1 MAFRRSS
8 DAAARAPG
16 FGLGAVLAAVLA
28 GAAFAGAARAAAEG
42 GAACLAKALIAKI
55 PPGERIALVPFGPP
69 ATAIPREDADRI
81 YDEVARALFEE
92 SGGRHV
98 FTARNRRDAVW
109 EDWQAERARSDYDAF
124 FEKRKAG
131 VTVRCKVT
139 EPPGEVLRLTCTAH
153 PVGEESR
160 LSGEESRLS
169 GDVYAPLAAFRVG
182 PLFGYAFALT
192 RLGIDLAK
200 GAPAPAG
207 IASVFIAD
215 GETGQRSSLT
225 EDMGRRIRAVV
236 EARFEARR
244 RILAGRRNMGRDDDE
259 PSGPPGGYALRGAL
273 TWPTGE
279 TAALAASL
287 RDGGARATSS
297 MIEIERKLLP
307 SHLIDDDPKTR
318 PYRAS
323 GRAVPSAGFEAE
335 SARQAAE
342 HLARA
347 RVVAQALGLPAPEG
361 PARSEADGMRALRWA
376 LQRGIPADERFPVSR
391 QDADAA
397 WEVVTEARVVV
408 PGRLLRPEFKA
419 RLEADELRAGAQ
431 LRVDLLAQGA
441 VHAAVFAW
449 GADGK
454 VFRLFPDF
462 RQADLAVPAGGRMSV
477 PSDERCPVRV
487 GPMPGR
493 RASHEAVVVVAA
505 HGRLPFEG
513 LAPSFCHEA
522 GKAPPQPVSG
532 GAFLAELARLDLGR
546 AAVAVL
552 PYRVER

>member
-1 MAFRRSS
+1 MASRRSS
-8 DAAARAPG
+8 DAAARAI
-16 FGLGAVLAAVLA
+16 LAAVLA
-28 GAAFAGAARAAAEG
+28 GAAFAGAARAAAECD
-42 GAACLAKALIAKI
+42 AACLARALIAEI
-55 PPGERIALVPFGPP
+55 PPGERIALVPFEPP

-98 FTARNRRDAVW
+98 FAARNRRDAVW

-124 FEKRKAG
+124 FEKRKVG
-131 VTVRCKVT
+131 VTVRCT
-139 EPPGEVLRLTCTAH
+139 AAEPPGEVLRLACTAH
-153 PVGEESR
+153 PVGK
-160 LSGEESRLS
+160 ESRLS
-169 GDVYAPLAAFRVG
+169 GDAYAPPAAFSVG

-215 GETGQRSSLT
+215 EETGQRSRLT
-225 EDMGRRIRAVV
+225 EDIGRRIRAVV

-259 PSGPPGGYALRGAL
+259 PSGPPGGYALRGVL

-279 TAALAASL
+279 TAELAVSL

-297 MIEIERKLLP
+297 RIEIGRKLLP
-307 SHLIDDDPKTR
+307 SRLVEVGGMR
-318 PYRAS
+318 LYRAS

-347 RVVAQALGLPAPEG
+347 RVVARALGLPAPEG
-361 PARSEADGMRALRWA
+361 PARSEADGMQALSWA

-397 WEVVTEARVVV
+397 WTVEIEARVVV
-408 PGRLLRPEFKA
+408 PGRLLRPEFEA

-431 LRVDLLAQGA
+431 LRVDLLAQDQDA

-454 VFRLFPDF
+454 VYRLFPDF

-493 RASHEAVVVVAA
+493 RASHEAVVAIAA
-505 HGRLPFEG
+505 RERLPFEQ
-513 LAPSFCHEA
+513 LAPSFCYEA
-522 GKAPPQPVSG
+522 GKAPPPPKAG
-532 GAFLAELARLDLGR
+532 DAFLAALARLDLGR
-546 AAVAVL
+546 AAVVVL

>member
-1 MAFRRSS
+1 MASRRSN
-8 DAAARAPG
+8 DAAARAI
-16 FGLGAVLAAVLA
+16 LAAVLA
-28 GAAFAGAARAAAEG
+28 GAAFAGAARAAAACD
-42 GAACLAKALIAKI
+42 AACLARALIAKI
-55 PPGERIALVPFGPP
+55 PPRERIALVPFEPP

-98 FTARNRRDAVW
+98 FAARNRRDAVW

-124 FEKRKAG
+124 FEKRKVG
-131 VTVRCKVT
+131 VTVRCT
-139 EPPGEVLRLTCTAH
+139 AAEPPGEVLRLACTAH

-160 LSGEESRLS
+160 LSG
-169 GDVYAPLAAFRVG
+169 DVYAPPAAFSVG

-225 EDMGRRIRAVV
+225 EDIGRRIRAVV

-259 PSGPPGGYALRGAL
+259 PSGPPGGYALRGVL

-279 TAALAASL
+279 TAELAVSL

-297 MIEIERKLLP
+297 RIEIGRKLLP
-307 SHLIDDDPKTR
+307 SRLVEAGAEMR
-318 PYRAS
+318 RYRAS

-347 RVVAQALGLPAPEG
+347 RVVARALGLPAPEG
-361 PARSEADGMRALRWA
+361 PARSEADGMQALSWA

-397 WEVVTEARVVV
+397 WTVETEARVVV
-408 PGRLLRPEFKA
+408 PGRLLRPKFKG

-431 LRVDLLAQGA
+431 LRIDLSAQDA

-462 RQADLAVPAGGRMSV
+462 RQADLAVPTGGRMSV

-493 RASHEAVVVVAA
+493 RASHEAVVAIAA
-505 HGRLPFEG
+505 RERLPFEQ
-513 LAPSFCHEA
+513 LAPSLCYEA

-532 GAFLAELARLDLGR
+532 DAFLAALARLDLGR
-546 AAVAVL
+546 AAVVVL

>member
-1 MAFRRSS
+1 MASRRSN
-8 DAAARAPG
+8 DAAARAI
-16 FGLGAVLAAVLA
+16 LAAVLA
-28 GAAFAGAARAAAEG
+28 GAAFAGAARAAAACD
-42 GAACLAKALIAKI
+42 AACLARALIAKI
-55 PPGERIALVPFGPP
+55 PPGERIALVPFEPP

-98 FTARNRRDAVW
+98 FAARNRRDAVW

-124 FEKRKAG
+124 FEKRKVG
-131 VTVRCKVT
+131 VTVRCT
-139 EPPGEVLRLTCTAH
+139 AAEPPGEVLRLACTAH

-160 LSGEESRLS
+160 LSG
-169 GDVYAPLAAFRVG
+169 DAYAPPAAFRVG

-207 IASVFIAD
+207 IASVSIAD

-225 EDMGRRIRAVV
+225 EDMGERIRAVV

-244 RILAGRRNMGRDDDE
+244 RILAGRRNMGRDDDD
-259 PSGPPGGYALRGAL
+259 PSGPSGGYALRGAL

-287 RDGGARATSS
+287 HDGGTRATLSR
-297 MIEIERKLLP
+297 IEIERKLLP
-307 SHLIDDDPKTR
+307 SRLVEAVAEMR
-318 PYRAS
+318 RYRAS
-323 GRAVPSAGFEAE
+323 GRAVLSAGFEAE

-347 RVVAQALGLPAPEG
+347 RVVARALDLPAPEI
-361 PARSEADGMRALRWA
+361 PAARSETDGMQALRWA
-376 LQRGIPADERFPVSR
+376 LYRGIPADERFPVSR
-391 QDADAA
+391 QDADGA
-397 WEVVTEARVVV
+397 WTVETEAHVVV
-408 PGRLLRPEFKA
+408 PGRLLRPKFKA
-419 RLEADELRAGAQ
+419 RLEADELRAGAR
-431 LRVDLLAQGA
+431 LRVDLLAQDA

-454 VFRLFPDF
+454 VYRLFPDF

-487 GPMPGR
+487 GPMPGH
-493 RASHEAVVVVAA
+493 RASHEAVVVIAA
-505 HGRLPFEG
+505 HERLPFEG
-513 LAPSFCHEA
+513 LAPSFCEEA
-522 GKAPPQPVSG
+522 GKAPPQPVPS
-532 GAFLAELARLDLGR
+532 GAFLAKLARLDLGR
-546 AAVAVL
+546 AAVVVL